1 MERKLAEFRARKKAQ
16 TGAEKPAVREIQTE
30 MKAIDDSP
38 AVSPDTKEFLKPDT
52 FHQSPPKQV

>member
-38 AVSPDTKEFLKPDT
+38 AVSPDTNEFLKPDT
-52 FHQSPPKQV
+52 FHRSPE

>member
-16 TGAEKPAVREIQTE
+16 TGAEKPVREIQTE

-52 FHQSPPKQV
+52 FHQSPHKQV